1 MFTNFTPHDLVFNT
15 INGFR
20 SILLENIKMMDIGD
34 QVSFGSPRFMIAY
47 KYSEFSI
54 TLQRG
59 FRQYGNPASTTLK
72 SMEIIEESPSFEHR
86 ICDCDCKACQQS
98 VHPVYNCLSYCQ
110 KSETKRLEHIECWCV
125 CSECILK
132 GAHSRKDCYYF
143 CKSVLR

>member
-54 TLQRG
+54 TL
-59 FRQYGNPASTTLK
+59 
-72 SMEIIEESPSFEHR
+72 
-86 ICDCDCKACQQS
+86 
-98 VHPVYNCLSYCQ
+98 
-110 KSETKRLEHIECWCV
+110 
-125 CSECILK
+125 
-132 GAHSRKDCYYF
+132 
-143 CKSVLR
+143 